1 MNFNNKVYL
10 YEEAKSSLK
19 KFKGDDVHA
28 RGNGNVGI
36 KLDPAYLAENKD
48 ILLAAGYVKNNAFYD
63 RRQREGQW
71 SYEYP
76 RNINSKISGRKLNR
90 LGKDG
95 RTLTCKACGSFRHM
109 LHEPDS
115 LENMQNQNIRDEDMV
130 LETKCN

>member
-63 RRQREGQW
+63 RRQREGQ
-71 SYEYP
+71 
-76 RNINSKISGRKLNR
+76 
-90 LGKDG
+90 
-95 RTLTCKACGSFRHM
+95 
-109 LHEPDS
+109 
-115 LENMQNQNIRDEDMV
+115 
-130 LETKCN
+130 